1 MGLGRTPF
9 DDPGERSQ
17 PETAGGLLPSRNP
30 SAVRPGGV
38 RNVDNPPLLYPL
50 LAGALALAGPSET
63 TARAVPALSALAAI
77 AATAWLGGRLLGARG
92 GFIAGTALLTSA
104 GFFAFARYVRPET
117 LFVAA
122 LAWGFALVL
131 TGLAEERRWRVAA
144 GLALFGVAA
153 LAMDQLG
160 VLGLPAAVGLGLA
173 LAGRLRRLRRWLPWP
188 GVVAALGL
196 GFGWWFFAERQTP
209 GFVWYTLIDNHVL
222 NLLRARRFPDED
234 VPLSAAQFLMVALLG
249 ASPWVLSAGATLWS
263 LVRRR
268 AWRDPRETAWVA
280 LALWA
285 VGILV
290 LTALSPFRLPHYGL
304 PAYFAVAL
312 LAARGWESYGGR
324 RFVAAHAGVFAALA
338 LACALFWA
346 SDGRRFLETVLD
358 ATDIATRKS
367 VAAGRAASLPSF
379 AEFQPLLGASAVVFA
394 AAAIALGAC
403 ALVRGVTPRRSRLA
417 TFVVLA
423 SMLALLPS
431 GAAALS
437 LVSAHRAVQ
446 GIGLELARRVRPDDL
461 LVHEGPLENSGA
473 LEWYSGHRS
482 VILDGRRSVLAF
494 GALRPEARDVFWDA
508 ARLERAWGGGSRVWV
523 VSVRAPGASVVA
535 RLPGARLVAASGG
548 RWLWVNAIGD

>member
-1 MGLGRTPF
+1 MGLGRVPF
-9 DDPGERSQ
+9 DDPGEGMHAEIARELLRS
-17 PETAGGLLPSRNP
+17 RH
-30 SAVRPGGV
+30 PGALTLNGV
-38 RNVDNPPLLYPL
+38 SYVDKPPLLYVL
-50 LAGALALAGPSET
+50 LGGAFALAGPSET
-63 TARAVPALSALAAI
+63 TARAVPALCALAAI
-77 AATAWLGGRLLGARG
+77 AATAWLGAKLLGARG
-92 GFIAGTALLTSA
+92 GFVAGTALLTSA

-153 LAMDQLG
+153 LAKDPLG
-160 VLGLPAAVGLGLA
+160 VIGPPAAIGLALA
-173 LAGRLRRLRRWLPWP
+173 LAGRQRPLRRWLPWP

-196 GFGWWFFAERQTP
+196 G
-209 GFVWYTLIDNHVL
+209 
-222 NLLRARRFPDED
+222 
-234 VPLSAAQFLMVALLG
+234 
-249 ASPWVLSAGATLWS
+249 
-263 LVRRR
+263 
-268 AWRDPRETAWVA
+268 
-280 LALWA
+280 A

-379 AEFQPLLGASAVVFA
+379 AEFQPLLGASALVFA

-403 ALVRGVTPRRSRLA
+403 ALVRGATPRRSRLA

-431 GAAALS
+431 VAAALS

-473 LEWYSGHRS
+473 LEWYTGHRP
-482 VILDGRRSVLAF
+482 VIVDGRRSVLAF
-494 GALRPEARDVFWDA
+494 GALRPEARYVFWYA

-523 VSVRAPGASVVA
+523 VSLRAPGASVVT
-535 RLPGARLVAASGG
+535 RLPGARLVAPP
-548 RWLWVNAIGD
+548 